1 MNVAVAAMRDEVHTG
16 RPKLSRPHLNTLPMY
31 NISSIGIL
39 WKHRATGT
47 KICTDENSTFQ
58 NDAHWTN
65 GLPSDTDS
73 R

>member
-1 MNVAVAAMRDEVHTG
+1 MNVAVVAMRDEVHTG

-47 KICTDENSTFQ
+47 KICTDENSTI
-58 NDAHWTN
+58 
-65 GLPSDTDS
+65 
-73 R
+73 